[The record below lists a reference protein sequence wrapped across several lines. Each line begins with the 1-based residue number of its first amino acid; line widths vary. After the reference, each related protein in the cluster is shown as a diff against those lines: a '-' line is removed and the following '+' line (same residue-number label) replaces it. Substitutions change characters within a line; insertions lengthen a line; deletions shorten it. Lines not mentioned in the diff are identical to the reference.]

1 MTTPNEATEAAAPR
15 PKATASNEAN
25 NVEILARD
33 DKAVRILAKAEAKRI
48 EAEARAAAQDREAA
62 RRLNDEAAQLER
74 DAVKAARKQAKAD
87 NRAAQLA
94 EGRRKAIAK
103 AAGTLA
109 SIRSEAAASYAGFIY
124 LVVVTVAVGSQFV
137 FFKRLIDNNVSLETL
152 QGVSGLSAL
161 LAALFIEGF
170 GLAFYA
176 TSVAQRLRGRG
187 GWVPRLAAWAVTGFA
202 AKLQYEAHR
211 DLLVLG
217 KPLVSWACAFASL
230 GAMLLA
236 EVRTTYKVG
245 ETLEALDQKDRPQ
258 ARLGIKF
265 CVRYPRQAWWAFSAM
280 IANPSIRTRTDALE
294 AGQELARLRD
304 WADLN
309 EAIMREAQRALRAA
323 QKKAGTSEAILFRL
337 NELAHLGLDTLT
349 AQAQL
354 ASASTAP
361 ALTEAEPAQA
371 AQVPAADPAQVPARV
386 VAQPR
391 PKATEA
397 AAQLRPRTGP
407 VRRPT
412 PTEAE
417 APVIE
422 AKPAFDD
429 WAAEVWAE
437 RPKGPEAWT
446 QRIAELALV
455 FPKELPSRAALIEA
469 MKLRALD
476 PDLPALR
483 FVWTNKGYVGQASKD
498 LAELR
503 AEGYPDPILN
513 TEKAEEVR

>member
-245 ETLEALDQKDRPQ
+245 E
-258 ARLGIKF
+258 
-265 CVRYPRQAWWAFSAM
+265 RYPRQAWWAFSAM

-391 PKATEA
+391 PN
-397 AAQLRPRTGP
+397 
-407 VRRPT
+407 